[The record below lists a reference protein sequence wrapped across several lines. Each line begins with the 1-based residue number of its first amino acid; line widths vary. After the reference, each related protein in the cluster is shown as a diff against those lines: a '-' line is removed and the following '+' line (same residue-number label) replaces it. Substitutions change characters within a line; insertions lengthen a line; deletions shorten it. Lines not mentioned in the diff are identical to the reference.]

1 MVSGNEHRP
10 QYTGYRIWV
19 DDINQTT
26 INLYLQY
33 KFMLSMVFR
42 LPRFKSEIQK
52 MLNAAISACI
62 CGKLFSLNQEVEIT
76 CFRKTGDS
84 LADVSLH
91 AMPGSNVETITN
103 NKDNSNTKLGTQS
116 SVIRDCSKT
125 PPSSLAFSTG
135 VSVDLSSTGHGP
147 YRV

>member
-1 MVSGNEHRP
+1 MVLGNVQRP
-10 QYTGYRIWV
+10 QYTGYGIWGN
-19 DDINQTT
+19 DINQKTL
-26 INLYLQY
+26 NLYLQY
-33 KFMLSMVFR
+33 KFMSSMIFR

-52 MLNAAISACI
+52 VLNEAMSACI
-62 CGKLFSLNQEVEIT
+62 WGKLFSLNQEVEFP
-76 CFRKTGDS
+76 CFRQSGDS

-91 AMPGSNVETITN
+91 AMPGSNVGTITN

>member
-1 MVSGNEHRP
+1 MVLGNVHRP
-10 QYTGYRIWV
+10 QYTGYGIWGN
-19 DDINQTT
+19 DINQTT
-26 INLYLQY
+26 LNLYLRY
-33 KFMLSMVFR
+33 KFMLSMIFR

-52 MLNAAISACI
+52 VLNAALSACI
-62 CGKLFSLNQEVEIT
+62 WGKLFSLNQEVEFP
-76 CFRKTGDS
+76 CFRKSGDS

-91 AMPGSNVETITN
+91 AMPGSNVGTITN